1 MNILLIGS
9 GGREHALAWSLAD
22 SPLTNRLVIAP
33 GNPGMEAYGEMLPI
47 AADDL
52 DGLCTLAGDIS
63 ADLVVIGPELPL
75 VEGLAD
81 RLAELH
87 ITVFGPS
94 AAAAMLEGSK
104 EFARAFCARHNVPQ
118 PAFYPVSDCESAGK
132 FIDQLGG
139 YCVIKADG
147 LAAGKGV
154 VVADD
159 AKTAKAAA
167 KSMLGGQFGDAGKRI
182 IIEQRI
188 SGPEASLFALLD
200 GENAILMATAQDHKR
215 ANDNDQG
222 PNTGGM
228 GAISP
233 SPSLDKTLEDQ
244 VMAEIV
250 NPVVRGMAAEDTPYR
265 GVLYVGLM
273 LTKNGPQVIEFNCRL
288 GDPEAQAILPRLKT
302 DIVSAMMATATASLH
317 HFDMRWDQRPAVT
330 VVMAN
335 KGYPGNYEKGG
346 VIRNLEVA
354 EQTDDCYVFHAGTAR
369 ANNGDLIAVGGRVL
383 AVTALGDDTASARKN
398 AYEVVT
404 KIDWDNNFYRSD
416 IAKT

>member
-22 SPLTNRLVIAP
+22 SPLTSRLIIAP
-33 GNPGMEAYGEMLPI
+33 GNPGMEALGEMRPI
-47 AADDL
+47 ATDDL
-52 DGLCTLAGDIS
+52 DGLCALAGDIS
-63 ADLVVIGPELPL
+63 ADLVVVGPEVPL

-81 RLAELH
+81 RLAGLD
-87 ITVFGPS
+87 IAVFGPS
-94 AAAAMLEGSK
+94 AAASMLEGSK
-104 EFARAFCARHNVPQ
+104 EFARTFCARHNVPQ
-118 PAFYPVSDCESAGK
+118 PAFYPVSDYEAACQ

-159 AKTAKAAA
+159 AKTAKVAT
-167 KSMLGGQFGDAGKRI
+167 KSMLGGQFGNAGKRLV
-182 IIEQRI
+182 IEQRI
-188 SGPEASLFALLD
+188 SGPEASLFALVD

-215 ANDNDQG
+215 AKDNDQG

-233 SPSLDKTLEDQ
+233 SPRLDKALEDR

-250 NPVVRGMAAEDTPYR
+250 NPVVRGMAVEGTPYH

-273 LTKNGPQVIEFNCRL
+273 LTEDGPQVIEFNCRF

-302 DIVSAMMATATASLH
+302 DIVSALMATTTGSLH
-317 HFDMRWDQRPAVT
+317 HFDMRWDQRFAVT

-335 KGYPGNYEKGG
+335 KGYPENYERGSI
-346 VIRNLEVA
+346 IRNLEVA
-354 EQTDDCYVFHAGTAR
+354 EQNADCYVFHAGTAR
-369 ANNGDLIAVGGRVL
+369 ADTGDLIAVGGRVL
-383 AVTALGDDTASARKN
+383 AVTALGDDPASARKN
-398 AYEVVT
+398 AYEVVA
-404 KIDWDNNFYRSD
+404 KIHWDNGFYRSD
-416 IAKT
+416 IAKV

>member
-22 SPLTNRLVIAP
+22 SPLTSRLVIAP
-33 GNPGMEAYGEMLPI
+33 GNPGMEAHGEMRPI
-47 AADDL
+47 DTDNL
-52 DGLCTLAGDIS
+52 DGLCALAVDIS
-63 ADLVVIGPELPL
+63 ADLVVVGPETPL

-81 RLAELH
+81 RLAAID

-104 EFARAFCARHNVPQ
+104 EFARAFCARHGVPQ
-118 PAFYPVSDCESAGK
+118 PAFYPANDYKSACQ
-132 FIDQLGG
+132 FIDKLGG

-159 AKTAKAAA
+159 AETAKAAA
-167 KSMLGGQFGDAGKRI
+167 KSMLGGQFGDAGKLLV
-182 IIEQRI
+182 IEERL

-200 GENAILMATAQDHKR
+200 GEKAILMATAQDYKR

-233 SPSLDKTLEDQ
+233 SPRLDTALEDQ
-244 VMAEIV
+244 IMAEIV
-250 NPVVRGMAAEDTPYR
+250 NPVVRGMADEDTPYR

-273 LTKNGPQVIEFNCRL
+273 LTEDGPQVIEFNCRF

-302 DIVSAMMATATASLH
+302 DIVSAMMATTTASLH
-317 HFDMRWDQRPAVT
+317 HFDMRWDQRSTVT
-330 VVMAN
+330 IVMAS
-335 KGYPGNYEKGG
+335 KGYPGNYEKGS
-346 VIRNLEVA
+346 VIRNLEVV
-354 EQTDDCYVFHAGTAR
+354 EQNADCFIFHAGTAR
-369 ANNGDLIAVGGRVL
+369 AKNDDLIAVGGRVL
-383 AVTALGDDTASARKN
+383 AVTALGDDLASARKN
-398 AYEVVT
+398 AYEGVA
-404 KIDWDNNFYRSD
+404 KIDWDNSFYRGD
-416 IAKT
+416 IAKI

>member
-22 SPLTNRLVIAP
+22 SPLTSRLVIAP
-33 GNPGMEAYGEMLPI
+33 GNPGMEALGEMLPI
-47 AADDL
+47 PVTDL
-52 DGLCTLAGDIS
+52 DGLCTLAGDIT
-63 ADLVVIGPELPL
+63 ADLVVIGPEVPL
-75 VEGLAD
+75 VAGLAD
-81 RLAELH
+81 RLARLD
-87 ITVFGPS
+87 IAVFGPS

-104 EFARAFCARHNVPQ
+104 AFARAFCARHNIPQ
-118 PAFYPVSDCESAGK
+118 PVFYPVSDYKSACK

-159 AKTAKAAA
+159 AATAKVAA
-167 KSMLGGQFGDAGKRI
+167 KSMLSGQFGSAGKRL

-233 SPSLDKTLEDQ
+233 SPRLDKALEDQ

-250 NPVVRGMAAEDTPYR
+250 DPVVRGMAAENAPYH

-273 LTKNGPQVIEFNCRL
+273 LTEKGPQVIEFNCRF
-288 GDPEAQAILPRLKT
+288 GDPEAQAILPRLRT
-302 DIVSAMMATATASLH
+302 DIVSAMMATTTASLH
-317 HFDMRWDQRPAVT
+317 HFDMRWDQRSAVT

-335 KGYPGNYEKGG
+335 KGYPGNYEKGD

-354 EQTDDCYVFHAGTAR
+354 ERTDDCYVFHAGTAR
-369 ANNGDLIAVGGRVL
+369 DNKGDVIAVGGRVL
-383 AVTALGDDTASARKN
+383 TVTALGDDTASARKV

-404 KIDWDNNFYRSD
+404 KIAWDTCLYRSD
-416 IAKT
+416 IGNV

>member
-22 SPLTNRLVIAP
+22 SPLTSRLVIAP
-33 GNPGMEAYGEMLPI
+33 GNPGMEAFGEMFPI
-47 AADDL
+47 AVDDL
-52 DGLCTLAGDIS
+52 DGLCTLAGDIT
-63 ADLVVIGPELPL
+63 ADLVVIGPEAPL
-75 VEGLAD
+75 VAGLAD
-81 RLAELH
+81 RLARLD
-87 ITVFGPS
+87 IAVFGPS

-104 EFARAFCARHNVPQ
+104 AFARAFCARHNVPQ
-118 PAFYPVSDCESAGK
+118 PAFYPVSDYKSACK

-159 AKTAKAAA
+159 AATAKVAA
-167 KSMLGGQFGDAGKRI
+167 KSMLSGQFGSAGKRL

-233 SPSLDKTLEDQ
+233 SPRLDKALEDQ

-250 NPVVRGMAAEDTPYR
+250 DPVVRGMAAENTPYH

-273 LTKNGPQVIEFNCRL
+273 LTEKGPQVIEFNCRF

-302 DIVSAMMATATASLH
+302 DIVSAMMATTTASLH
-317 HFDMRWDQRPAVT
+317 HFDMRWDQRSAVT

-335 KGYPGNYEKGG
+335 KGYPGNYEKGD

-354 EQTDDCYVFHAGTAR
+354 EQTYDCHVFHAGTAR
-369 ANNGDLIAVGGRVL
+369 DNNGDLIAVGGRVL
-383 AVTALGDDTASARKN
+383 TVTALGDDTASARKD

-404 KIDWDNNFYRSD
+404 KIAWNTCFYRSD
-416 IAKT
+416 IGNV

>member
-22 SPLTNRLVIAP
+22 SPLTSRLVIAP
-33 GNPGMEAYGEMLPI
+33 GNPGMEAYGEMRPI
-47 AADDL
+47 ATDDL
-52 DGLCTLAGDIS
+52 DGLCALAGDIS
-63 ADLVVIGPELPL
+63 ADLVVVGPEAPL
-75 VEGLAD
+75 VNGLAD
-81 RLAELH
+81 RLSGLDIA
-87 ITVFGPS
+87 VFGPS

-118 PAFYPVSDCESAGK
+118 PAFYPVSDYESACQ

-159 AKTAKAAA
+159 AETAKAAT
-167 KSMLGGQFGDAGKRI
+167 KSMLGGQFGNAGKRLV
-182 IIEQRI
+182 IEQRI

-233 SPSLDKTLEDQ
+233 SPRLDKALEDQ

-250 NPVVRGMAAEDTPYR
+250 YPVVRGMAAEGTPYR

-273 LTKNGPQVIEFNCRL
+273 LTEDGPQVIEFNCRF

-302 DIVSAMMATATASLH
+302 DIVSALMATTTASLH
-317 HFDMRWDQRPAVT
+317 HFDMRWDRRSAVT

-335 KGYPGNYEKGG
+335 KGYPGIYEKGS
-346 VIRNLEVA
+346 VIRNLEAV
-354 EQTDDCYVFHAGTAR
+354 EQTIDCYVFHAGTAR
-369 ANNGDLIAVGGRVL
+369 ASNGDLIAVGGRVL
-383 AVTALGDDTASARKN
+383 AVTALGDDLASARKD
-398 AYEVVT
+398 AYKGVA
-404 KIDWDNNFYRSD
+404 KIDWDNGFYRSD
-416 IAKT
+416 IAKI